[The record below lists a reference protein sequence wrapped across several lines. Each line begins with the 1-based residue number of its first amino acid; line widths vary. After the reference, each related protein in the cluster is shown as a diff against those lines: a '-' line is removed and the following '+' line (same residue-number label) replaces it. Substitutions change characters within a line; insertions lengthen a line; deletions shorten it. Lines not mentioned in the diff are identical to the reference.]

1 MFVNAISYFSFKY
14 LPEVHRVGLG
24 NKIKAIITF
33 LGKGKHPLEKMRA
46 FIFIQTEFGMIQ
58 NMLKTPPHIK

>member
-1 MFVNAISYFSFKY
+1 MFVYAIAYFSFKY
-14 LPEVHRVGLG
+14 LPEVHRVG